1 MAEMPAAGG
10 RPAVP
15 PDPGSPAAPGPSPP
29 GPAELRWA
37 LVLYGTAAFVPA
49 SLLLAVL
56 TAGGREVGRLFV
68 DNLAA
73 PFPIPI
79 AIGYGAGYLL
89 VHYRVR
95 DPRPSFLQSQ
105 VFAGCVFVG
114 AFVAFVLCSVVISHS
129 PLHDASRTAV
139 LALLVP
145 VKVVLGGL
153 AGAYLYPPLAR
164 VRLADRCTGAAPIL
178 PPEVRERAAATTS
191 PPPPSAPPGAGR
203 RAAAP
208 RRR

>member
-1 MAEMPAAGG
+1 MPDASATGG
-10 RPAVP
+10 RPAAPPRPVP
-15 PDPGSPAAPGPSPP
+15 PVP

-49 SLLLAVL
+49 CLLLAVL

-68 DNLAA
+68 DDLAA

-79 AIGYGAGYLL
+79 AIAYGAGYLL
-89 VHYRVR
+89 VQYRVR

-114 AFVAFVLCSVVISHS
+114 MFAAFALCSVVISHS
-129 PLHDASRTAV
+129 ALHDASRTTV
-139 LALLVP
+139 IALLVP

-153 AGAYLYPPLAR
+153 AGAYLYPPLATR
-164 VRLADRCTGAAPIL
+164 RFPGRHLTPAATPPGGAH
-178 PPEVRERAAATTS
+178 PPAAAEEVV
-191 PPPPSAPPGAGR
+191 PPPAASPR

-208 RRR
+208 GDAARRRRT